1 MDLTVGQK
9 LQNESSLNLKQYKL
23 SKMKQREKHLKN
35 KASVTFGTMSDGLT
49 GKEKFM
55 EIIFFQIS
63 E

>member
-35 KASVTFGTMSDGLT
+35 RASVTFGTMSNSVTEGEENNYSW
-49 GKEKFM
+49 K
-55 EIIFFQIS
+55 
-63 E
+63 